1 MKRPL
6 FLLLAL
12 LLWLSVPIRAQDAEA
27 LGALVGVLKEVDDPA
42 FHFDIL
48 KLKRKVKV
56 HAKRR
61 HLQLLV
67 TKVAD
72 YLSNKIT
79 QAGLIW
85 NLALLGL

>member
-1 MKRPL
+1 MPL
-6 FLLLAL
+6 FYSSSIAFTAVQTNQQLDSICSLQSLL
-12 LLWLSVPIRAQDAEA
+12 I
-27 LGALVGVLKEVDDPA
+27 

-56 HAKRR
+56 HAKGR

-79 QAGLIW
+79 QAALIR